1 MGQEDEKQLETLNE
15 LDRRLQQN
23 LKMECRAGQNQQGSI
38 ERNSTER
45 KGNAQNTTRLTRH
58 ISRPL
63 VSVFVSSNRGRN
75 ATSHAALE
83 VALETKPNL
92 LLLSEEVRN
101 SDVSSLNR

>member
-1 MGQEDEKQLETLNE
+1 MGQADERQKTLKG

-23 LKMECRAGQNQQGSI
+23 LKMECRAGQNQQGSF

-45 KGNAQNTTRLTRH
+45 NGNAQDNTRH
-58 ISRPL
+58 ISRSL
-63 VSVFVSSNRGRN
+63 VSVSVSERGRN

-101 SDVSSLNR
+101 SDVSSLHNR